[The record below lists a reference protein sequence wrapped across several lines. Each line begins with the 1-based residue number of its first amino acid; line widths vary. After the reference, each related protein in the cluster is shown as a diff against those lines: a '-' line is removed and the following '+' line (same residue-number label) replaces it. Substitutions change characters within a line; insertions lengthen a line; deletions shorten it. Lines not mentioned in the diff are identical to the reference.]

1 MKNIIIYLCVVNIIA
16 FILYG
21 ADKEKAKRHK
31 WRIPEATL
39 LSVAFVG
46 GSIGAF
52 LGMQIFHHKTKK
64 AKFHIGIPMILV
76 MQIIGIMVIQT
87 HFSLFSYL

>member
-1 MKNIIIYLCVVNIIA
+1 MKNIIIYLCVINIVS
-16 FILYG
+16 FFLYG
-21 ADKEKAKRHK
+21 LDKQKAKRRK

-39 LSVAFVG
+39 LGVAFMG

-52 LGMQIFHHKTKK
+52 LGIQIFHHKTKK
-64 AKFHIGIPMILV
+64 VKFYIGIPMILG
-76 MQIIGIMVIQT
+76 MQIIGIIVIQT

>member
-1 MKNIIIYLCVVNIIA
+1 MKNIIIYLCVINTIA

-21 ADKEKAKRHK
+21 ADKGKAKRHK

-39 LSVAFVG
+39 LGVAFVG

-52 LGMQIFHHKTKK
+52 LGMQIFRHKTKK
-64 AKFHIGIPMILV
+64 VKFYIGIPMILV
-76 MQIIGIMVIQT
+76 MQIIGIIVIQT